1 MNKFSLVSKWKG
13 KFYCPLYRVS
23 TNQKALSVG
32 LMLALMHVDYN
43 VLYAT
48 PIYKTTQSEI
58 LVRGKVTSQ
67 GKGLQNVSVFVKGK
81 KSIGT
86 KTNTIGEFTL
96 EVPKGSILV
105 FTSVGFKMQEIV
117 AISSLN
123 VDLQEDASLLDEA
136 VVVGFGTQ
144 KKINLTGAVD
154 QISANNWKIARSPIS
169 ELHCKD

>member
-1 MNKFSLVSKWKG
+1 
-13 KFYCPLYRVS
+13 
-23 TNQKALSVG
+23 
-32 LMLALMHVDYN
+32 MLALMHVDYN

-67 GKGLQNVSVFVKGK
+67 GKGLQHVSVFVKGK

-86 KTNTIGEFTL
+86 KTNSIGEFTL

-117 AISSLN
+117 AISSLS

-144 KKINLTGAVD
+144 KRLI
-154 QISANNWKIARSPIS
+154 
-169 ELHCKD
+169 